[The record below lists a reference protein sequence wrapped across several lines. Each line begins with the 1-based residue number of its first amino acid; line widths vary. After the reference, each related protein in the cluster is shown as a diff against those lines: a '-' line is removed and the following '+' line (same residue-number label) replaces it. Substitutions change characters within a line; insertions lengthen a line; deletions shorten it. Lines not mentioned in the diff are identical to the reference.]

1 MVTDGARSDVVHG
14 RATLP
19 VAHHEARAAYIPAYR
34 KSRTSTRWRA
44 AALVGIDLLS
54 TLAILSLT
62 RGAITFRVVLIS
74 LLASFV
80 LVCVG
85 ATSASWNR
93 ELPVSARLCRLV
105 FASVMSLWLAT
116 GIISVFQ
123 PIEDTEPLFIA
134 SLALPIIWLLM
145 RVAADGW
152 FKPAAV
158 RVLVVGPTDS
168 CEDFLAVCARAGDP
182 HRELLGYLDS
192 CAGEGHSAVSAARIG
207 NVDLL
212 DDMLASG
219 AVDRVVVVGPPGISA
234 EEFRR
239 ITHACDRAQIGLD
252 IASRSLAGTSEKA
265 RLSFQNGIPLLRVR
279 EPAAPA
285 WHHAVKQCF
294 DAAAAAAALLLLSPV
309 LALVSLAAFLSHGR
323 PLLFRQTR
331 VGRDGRDFAIL
342 KFRTMAADT
351 EDRTRAIA
359 EGVVAGHHSISH
371 AVSGIK
377 SESGCHLTRL
387 GGFLRRTS
395 LDELPQ
401 LWNVLRGDMSLVGPR
416 PLRRFEFECLEP
428 SLAARRASVRPGLT
442 GLWQVRGRSEVAW
455 AERVNLDHAHVCNW
469 SLRSDFAMLVDTVPA
484 VLRGR

>member
-1 MVTDGARSDVVHG
+1 MVTDGAGSDVVHG
-14 RATLP
+14 RTLP
-19 VAHHEARAAYIPAYR
+19 VAHHEAPTAF
-34 KSRTSTRWRA
+34 TSADHRSGVSARWRA
-44 AALVGIDLLS
+44 AALVGVDLLS
-54 TLAILSLT
+54 TVAILSLA
-62 RGAITFRVVLIS
+62 RGAITSRVVLIS

-105 FASVMSLWLAT
+105 FASVISLWLAA

-123 PIEDTEPLFIA
+123 PIEDTEQLFIA
-134 SLALPIIWLLM
+134 SLALPIVWLLI
-145 RVAADGW
+145 RAAADGW
-152 FKPAAV
+152 LKPAPP

-168 CEDFLAVCARAGDP
+168 CEDFLAACARAGDP
-182 HRELLGYLDS
+182 HHDLLGYLDG
-192 CAGEGHSAVSAARIG
+192 CAGDENGAVSAARIG
-207 NVDLL
+207 NLDLL

-219 AVDRVVVVGPPGISA
+219 AVDRVVVVGPPAISA
-234 EEFRR
+234 EEFIR
-239 ITHACDRAQIGLD
+239 ITRACDRARTELD
-252 IASRSLAGTSEKA
+252 IASGSFAGTSEKA

-285 WHHAVKQCF
+285 WHHAVKQSF
-294 DAAAAAAALLLLSPV
+294 DAAAAAGALLVLSP
-309 LALVSLAAFLSHGR
+309 LLGLVSLAALLSHGR

-331 VGRDGRDFAIL
+331 VGRGGRDFAIV

-359 EGVVAGHHSISH
+359 EGVAAEHRSISH
-371 AVSGIK
+371 AVSRIK
-377 SESGCHLTRL
+377 SDSGCHLTRL

-395 LDELPQ
+395 FDELPQ

-416 PLRRFEFECLEP
+416 PLRRFEHESLEP
-428 SLAARRASVRPGLT
+428 WLAAQRTSVRPGLT
-442 GLWQVRGRSEVAW
+442 GLWQVRGRSEVTW
-455 AERVNLDHAHVCNW
+455 AERINLDHAHVCNW

-484 VLRGR
+484 VLTGR